1 MERSQRPFAIFKRPT
16 KKKGSFVYYCRFRRE
31 DGQYISAV
39 STGQTSR
46 AAAENWA
53 ASKLREGKIITP
65 GKRGVLFGAFAE
77 DFWKNDGEY
86 ITRKLARGGHFS
98 ASFAKIREGQLSQ
111 WILPFFKD
119 RPIGSISRADIES
132 WQMKLFR
139 SSEISP
145 STINRVLDNMKVMM
159 KEACRRGFIG
169 ADPASGIERLHEK
182 RQPRGI
188 LYSNEIRALFGPEAL
203 LRLWKNER
211 PYYAAAFLATASGAR
226 LGEVRGLRVQD
237 VHTDFLVIAGS
248 WEDGYGLK
256 GAKWG
261 SERVVPIST
270 RVANELATVIEES
283 EYKEPTDLVFTGF
296 KRGVPL
302 DKHMI
307 EERFYSALE
316 AIEIDEEA
324 RRQRGL
330 VWHSTRHTFNS
341 LMRGRIDTGKL
352 MQIVGHRQEATN
364 VLYTHVLPED
374 LVAVRTVQESI
385 FA

>member
-1 MERSQRPFAIFKRPT
+1 MERSQRPFSVYRRRT
-16 KKKGSFVYYCRFRRE
+16 KKKGSFVYYCRFRGE
-31 DGQYISAV
+31 DGQYVSAL

-53 ASKLREGKIITP
+53 DAKLKDGKIITP
-65 GKRGVLFGAFAE
+65 GKRKVLFGTFAE
-77 DFWKNDGEY
+77 HFWKNDGEY
-86 ITRKLARGGHFS
+86 ITRKLARGGHYS
-98 ASFAKIREGQLSQ
+98 ASFAKIREGQLSH

-119 RPIGSISRADIES
+119 RPIGSINRADIES

-139 SSEISP
+139 SSEMSP
-145 STINRVLDNMKVMM
+145 STINRVLDNLKVMM

-182 RQPRGI
+182 RKPRGI
-188 LYSNEIRALFGPEAL
+188 LYPNEIRTLFGPGAL
-203 LRLWKNER
+203 LQLWKNER

-237 VHTDFLVIAGS
+237 VHRDFIVIAGS

-270 RVANELATVIEES
+270 RVATELATVIEES
-283 EYKEPTDLVFTGF
+283 EYQEPMDLVFTGF

-316 AIEIDEEA
+316 AFGINKAA

-341 LMRGRIDTGKL
+341 LMRGRVDAGKL

-364 VLYTHVLPED
+364 ILYTHVLPED
-374 LVAVRTVQESI
+374 LVAVRAVQEGI
-385 FA
+385 FS